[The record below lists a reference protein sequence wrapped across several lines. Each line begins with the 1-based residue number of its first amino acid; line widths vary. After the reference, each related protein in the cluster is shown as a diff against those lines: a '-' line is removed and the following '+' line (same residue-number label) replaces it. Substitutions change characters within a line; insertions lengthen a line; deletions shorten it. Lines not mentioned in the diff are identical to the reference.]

1 MKLIDT
7 HCHLDLPQ
15 YEDDIEEVVKRASLS
30 GVERIIVPGISV
42 ESSRKAVEL
51 AAKYPSV
58 FAAVGIHPHEA
69 DRVRQED
76 IDEIRKMAEDSEK
89 VVAIGEIGLDYYKGY
104 SDPENQKKLFKGLV
118 KTALELDLPVIVH
131 NRDAAEDV
139 LETLRN
145 GEFNTLRGV
154 VHCFSGDE
162 FFLNKVLAMDFFISF
177 AGNITFHKASDL
189 REMLK
194 NVPLNKLL
202 LETDGP
208 YITPEPLRG
217 KRNEPANVKYLLDVY
232 SKQYKKTPE
241 EIADITTQN
250 ADKLFRLGI
259 EKENTI
265 VYKIRESLYLNIT
278 YRCTNRCSFCTRDV
292 SDYVKGHDLKLHKEP
307 TYEEMVSAI
316 GDPTRYDEIVFCG
329 FGEPTLRLDMI
340 KKVSKYIKDNG
351 GKVRLTTNG
360 EADLIHNRSVVSEL
374 KGLIDRVS
382 ISLNAADEDTY
393 DHICRSIYGKKAYEA
408 ALVFITE
415 CRKEDIEAEITC
427 LDIVGEEDI
436 KRCEKIA
443 KDMGAS
449 FRLRHLHVVG

>member
-15 YEDDIEEVVKRASLS
+15 YEEDIEEVVKRASLS
-30 GVERIIVPGISV
+30 GVERVIVPGISV

-69 DRVRQED
+69 DKVRQED
-76 IDEIRKMAEDSEK
+76 IDEVRKMAEDSEK

-104 SDPENQKKLFKGLV
+104 SNPENQKRLFKAFV
-118 KTALELDLPVIVH
+118 KMALELDFPVIVH

-139 LETLRN
+139 LEVLRN
-145 GEFNTLRGV
+145 GDFNILRGV
-154 VHCFSGDE
+154 IHCFSGDE
-162 FFLNKVLAMDFFISF
+162 TFLKKVLAMDFFISF
-177 AGNITFHKASDL
+177 AGNITFQKASDL
-189 REMLK
+189 REMLN
-194 NVPLNKLL
+194 NVPVDKLL

-232 SKQYKKTPE
+232 SENYGKSKE
-241 EIADITTQN
+241 DLADITTRN

-278 YRCTNRCSFCTRDV
+278 YRCTNRCTFCTRDV
-292 SDYVKGHDLKLHKEP
+292 SDYVKGHDLKLDKEP
-307 TYEEMVSAI
+307 TCEEMVTAI

-329 FGEPTLRLDMI
+329 FGEPTLRLEMI
-340 KKVSKYIKDNG
+340 KKVAKYVKDNG

-360 EADLIHNRSVVSEL
+360 EADLIHNRIVVPEL

-382 ISLNAADEDTY
+382 VSLNAADEDTY
-393 DHICRSIYGKKAYEA
+393 DHICRSIYGEKAYEA
-408 ALVFITE
+408 ALAFITE
-415 CRKEDIEAEITC
+415 CRQEDIEVEITC
-427 LDIVGEEDI
+427 LDIVGEEGI
-436 KRCEKIA
+436 KSCEKIA
-443 KDMGAS
+443 KEKGAS
-449 FRLRHLHVVG
+449 FRLRHFNVVG